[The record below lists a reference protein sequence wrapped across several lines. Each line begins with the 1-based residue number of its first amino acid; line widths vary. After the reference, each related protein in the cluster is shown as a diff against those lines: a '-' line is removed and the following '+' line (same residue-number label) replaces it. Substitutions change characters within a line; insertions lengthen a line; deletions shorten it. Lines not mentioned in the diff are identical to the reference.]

1 MNGIIGGTS
10 LLNTSIFEGWGEI
23 RIETPY
29 GVTHARIKEHDV
41 FIQRHGNPPLPPH
54 LINHRANIWTMK
66 YLNVQ
71 RVVSINSVG
80 SLKTNMKPG
89 TLVIP
94 DDFISLWSIPTFFE
108 REMKFM
114 VPVMHAGL
122 RDFLNNLCKE
132 LALNVHSGGV
142 YVQTV
147 GPRLETKAEIRLLK
161 RFGDIVGM
169 TMASEA
175 TLCMEYEIP
184 YASLCSIDN
193 YCHGI
198 AKTPLTMEEINENWG
213 RNLERIET
221 LIRFALEKD
230 CS

>member
-29 GVTHARIKEHDV
+29 GVTHVKIKENHV

-66 YLNVQ
+66 HLNVE

-80 SLKTNMKPG
+80 SLKTNIKPG

-94 DDFISLWSIPTFFE
+94 DDFISLWNIPTFFE

-122 RDFLNNLCKE
+122 RDFLNNLCRE
-132 LALNVHSGGV
+132 LTLNVHSGGV
-142 YVQTV
+142 YIQTV
-147 GPRLETKAEIRLLK
+147 GPRLETKAEIRFLK

-198 AKTPLTMEEINENWG
+198 AKIPLTMEEINENWG